1 MEELMLGSLSVRID
15 VKDNAAHY
23 TFSGEVDEGF
33 SHRLMPDL
41 AQADTFLDLAQVN
54 AFNSCGIREWVFWIK
69 KLSINTRIHFI
80 ACSIAMIDQ
89 INMIPESLGSGTI
102 ESFYAPYFCV
112 KCGEVNKLIELSEHQ
127 VKIANK
133 KAPFFACE
141 SCSTALTFDTLDSSY
156 FLFVEHQKGFPNAS

>member
-1 MEELMLGSLSVRID
+1 MEQLKLGSLIIQIEVNDDAVR
-15 VKDNAAHY
+15 Y
-23 TFSGEVDEGF
+23 SFTGEVDEGF
-33 SHRLMPDL
+33 NHRQMSEISR
-41 AQADTFLDLAQVN
+41 ADTFLDLAHVN

-69 KLSINTRIHFI
+69 KLSLTTRVHFI

-112 KCGEVNKLIELSEHQ
+112 KCGEINKLIKLDEHK

-133 KAPFFACE
+133 KAPFFKCE
-141 SCSTALTFDTLDSSY
+141 NCSAVLTFDTLDSSY
-156 FLFVEHQKGFPNAS
+156 FLFMEHQKDLYHAS

>member
-1 MEELMLGSLSVRID
+1 MEELKLGSLSIQIEVNDDSVRYSF
-15 VKDNAAHY
+15 V
-23 TFSGEVDEGF
+23 GEVDEGF
-33 SHRLMPDL
+33 NHRQMPEL
-41 AQADTFLDLAQVN
+41 VRSETFLDLAMVN

-69 KLSINTRIHFI
+69 KLSLTTRVHFI

-112 KCGEVNKLIELSEHQ
+112 QCGEVNKLINLAEHK

-133 KAPFFACE
+133 KAPIFKCE
-141 SCSTALTFDTLDSSY
+141 NCSAVLTFDTLDSSY
-156 FLFVEHQKGFPNAS
+156 FLFVEHQKGFSHAS